1 MNPSLPELP
10 FRDIHLP
17 DPAGWWPLAP
27 GWWILF
33 TFLLGCS
40 ILAFLWLQKY
50 LQTSLKKDASK
61 ELNTIEKI
69 YEQTQNATRC
79 ISDLSILL
87 RRIVL
92 SQKQK
97 TPVAGIT
104 GVAWLKLLDQRLG
117 TVDFSQGPGR
127 ILLAGP
133 YQPAVEKQNVEELIR
148 LCRKWVSR
156 L

>member
-1 MNPSLPELP
+1 MPPPIPELP

-17 DPAGWWPLAP
+17 STASWWPLAP

-33 TFLLGCS
+33 TFLLGCL
-40 ILAFLWLQKY
+40 ILAFILLQKY
-50 LQTSLKKDASK
+50 LKSSLKKDTLK
-61 ELNTIEKI
+61 ELNTIEKM
-69 YEQTQNATRC
+69 YEQTQDATRC

-87 RRIVL
+87 RRVVL

-97 TPVAGIT
+97 TPAAGIT
-104 GVAWLKLLDQRLG
+104 GQAWLKLLDQRLE
-117 TVDFSQGPGR
+117 TTDFSQGPGQ
-127 ILLAGP
+127 ILLVGP
-133 YQPAVEKQNVEELIR
+133 YQPAAEKKNVEQLIK